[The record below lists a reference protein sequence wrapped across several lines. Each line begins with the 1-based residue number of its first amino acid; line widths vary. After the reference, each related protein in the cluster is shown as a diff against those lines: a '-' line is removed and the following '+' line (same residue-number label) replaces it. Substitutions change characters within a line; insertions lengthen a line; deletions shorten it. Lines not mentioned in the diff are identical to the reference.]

1 MESETR
7 KLLGGVTYEIQQAL
21 AAKVAEMGGEEAMK
35 IAFEKFDTDGDG
47 QISPEELRVGLQE
60 LDIQH
65 NGEAKPTPVP
75 SGSP

>member
-35 IAFEKFDTDGDG
+35 IAFEKFDTVN
-47 QISPEELRVGLQE
+47 IAIKV
-60 LDIQH
+60 IYIYI
-65 NGEAKPTPVP
+65 
-75 SGSP
+75 